1 MLRLFLLT
9 FGVFCGSTAVIMIKE
24 STLHPS
30 VLAAYRLLLATAFLS
45 PLFLFQLRRHFQEY
59 SWKHVQRS
67 LLPAL
72 TLALHF
78 ISWAQGAQWT
88 HAANASLI
96 VNMVPVVMPFLLYFA
111 VREIVTKGEII
122 GTVVSLAGVC
132 LLTIS
137 DFSLDPKYLMG
148 DLTCFVSMLLFAHY
162 LAQGRTNG
170 DFPNIWLYLVPLYA
184 MAGVICLFISFFVAE
199 PLRLYAPRE
208 YWLILGLAIVP
219 TIIGHS
225 ILNYSMKHLRGQI
238 VSVFNLCQFLFAG
251 VLAYLRFGEVPHA
264 VFYGAGALVVG
275 GALLV
280 IRASNGPRAD
290 KKNDLSPLPL
300 EEAV

>member
-1 MLRLFLLT
+1 MLRIFLLT

-30 VLAAYRLLLATAFLS
+30 VLAAYRLLLATLFLS
-45 PLFLFQLRRHFQEY
+45 PLFLIQLRQYRNEY
-59 SWKHVQRS
+59 SWRHVQRS

-96 VNMVPVVMPFLLYFA
+96 VNMVPVVMPFLLYFS
-111 VREIVTKGEII
+111 VREMVTKGEII
-122 GTVVSLAGVC
+122 GTAVSLAGVC
-132 LLTIS
+132 LLTMS
-137 DFSLDPKYLMG
+137 DFSLSRQHLLG
-148 DLTCFVSMLLFAHY
+148 DITCFVSMLLFAHY
-162 LAQGRTNG
+162 MAQGRANR
-170 DFPNIWLYLVPLYA
+170 DFPTIWLYLVPLYA
-184 MAGVICLFISFFVAE
+184 MAGVICLVISCFVAE

-208 YWLILGLAIVP
+208 YWLILGLAVIP
-219 TIIGHS
+219 TIMGHS

-251 VLAYLRFGEVPHA
+251 VLAYLRFGEVPQPI
-264 VFYGAGALVVG
+264 FFGAGALVVG

-280 IRASNGPRAD
+280 IRASSGPHAD
-290 KKNDLSPLPL
+290 KKTDLSTLPL